1 VTASPRLAKIP
12 RLASSLRAQ
21 AVEAIRAEIISG
33 ALAPG
38 QRLIERELCEQ
49 LDVSRN
55 TLREAY
61 RQLEAEGF
69 IAVVPHRGPTVSEM
83 SDREAHGLYEVR
95 EALEGLAVRL
105 FVQRSSAAEMAALVD
120 AAEALR
126 EPHMHGDVAEMLRRK
141 TGFYDVL
148 YRGAGNEVLQA
159 QAGLLGSRLA
169 RLRGRSLARPDRPRA
184 SMAEIDGVMARIAA
198 RDAEG
203 ASDLWRDHIRNAARS
218 ALGLDAG
225 AVPPA

>member
-1 VTASPRLAKIP
+1 MT
-12 RLASSLRAQ
+12 SSLRAQ

-69 IAVVPHRGPTVSEM
+69 IAVVPHRGPTVSAI
-83 SDREAHGLYEVR
+83 SDREARGLYEVR

-105 FVQRSSAAEMAALVD
+105 FVQRATEDELTELVA

-126 EPHMHGDVAEMLRRK
+126 EPHAAGDVTAMLARK
-141 TGFYDVL
+141 NDFYDVL
-148 YRGAGNEVLQA
+148 YRGADNEVLQA
-159 QAGLLGSRLA
+159 QAELLGSRLA
-169 RLRGRSLARPDRPRA
+169 RLRGRSLARPGRPQA
-184 SMAEIDGVMARIAA
+184 SMVEIEGVMARVVA

-203 ASDLWRDHIRNAARS
+203 GSELWRDHIRNAARS
-218 ALGLDAG
+218 ALEQGPTD
-225 AVPPA
+225 